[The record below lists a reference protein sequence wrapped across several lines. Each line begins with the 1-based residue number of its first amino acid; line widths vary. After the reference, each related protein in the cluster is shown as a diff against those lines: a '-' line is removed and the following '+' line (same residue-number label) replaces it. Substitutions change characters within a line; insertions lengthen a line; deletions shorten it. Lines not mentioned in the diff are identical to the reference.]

1 MLRVIRSGRSSGQ
14 VIVIFAFSLIALI
27 AVVGLAIDSGRAYG
41 VRARLSAAV
50 DAAALSA
57 GRALAIGTT
66 DGERQANAVSA
77 GTRFYNAN
85 FANGFLGATRQPPVI
100 PAPLHD
106 PTGFWTVT
114 VRGSATVPP
123 TFMSILGFGDMTV
136 AATGVAVRRDID
148 VILVLDTSGSLNNPA
163 GTLDKLK
170 QLAINNFVNRFA
182 SGNEGDRV
190 GLVSFAS
197 GAVTDVPIDKS
208 VTRGF
213 NRAQVVSA
221 INVLTSTGS
230 TAQALGLQ
238 QALNEINAIPLVLR
252 SSLRAIVFFSDG
264 APNDVPAT
272 LTRKNGVNVIGTVTG
287 DLYSETA
294 GPATAAATQMYR
306 QEIRD
311 QLLGTY
317 NDIPTLPAQGLGSV
331 DLAGYNGMR
340 SLTGTPV
347 TNNRC
352 NVNKAARNM
361 VENVANVARGQRILV
376 MTIGLGAAL
385 TQLEVGF
392 CGYGP
397 SENGGNI
404 LKRLSNQADADTYN
418 SAQPTGMYCYAAD
431 ATQLGACFDRIADA
445 LLRLTM

>member
-1 MLRVIRSGRSSGQ
+1 VLRVRRSSRSSGQ

-77 GTRFYNAN
+77 GTRYYNAN
-85 FANGFLGATRQPPVI
+85 FVDGFLGATRNAPVI
-100 PAPLHD
+100 PVPVHD

-123 TFMSILGFGDMTV
+123 TFMSILGFGDTTV

-148 VILVLDTSGSLNNPA
+148 VILVLDTSGSLNNPV
-163 GTLDKLK
+163 GTLDRIK

-208 VTRGF
+208 VTQGF
-213 NRAQVVSA
+213 NRPQVVSA

-230 TAQALGLQ
+230 TAQALD
-238 QALNEINAIPLVLR
+238 EINAIPLLLR

-272 LTRKNGVNVIGTVTG
+272 FTRKNGVNVIGTVTG

-294 GPATAAATQMYR
+294 GPATAAATHMYR
-306 QEIRD
+306 QDQRD

-317 NDIPTLPAQGLGSV
+317 NDIPTLPAQGLGTV
-331 DLAGYNGMR
+331 DLAGYNGAR

-361 VENVANVARGQRILV
+361 VENVADVARGQRILV

-385 TQLEVGF
+385 TQLEVQF
-392 CGYGP
+392 CGYGAT
-397 SENGGNI
+397 ENGGNI

-418 SAQPTGMYCYAAD
+418 PAQPTGMYCYAAD
-431 ATQLGACFDRIADA
+431 AAQLGACFDRIADA